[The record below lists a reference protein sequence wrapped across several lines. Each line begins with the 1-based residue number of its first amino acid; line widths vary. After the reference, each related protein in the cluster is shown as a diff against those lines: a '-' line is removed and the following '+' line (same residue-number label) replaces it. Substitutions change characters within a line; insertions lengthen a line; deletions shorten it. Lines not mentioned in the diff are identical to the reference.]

1 MNPIKIAVLEDDQR
15 FLKDL
20 IESLKKTKLV
30 DDKNIIYNQNSDD
43 FIEEVLKNDIDVLLL
58 DIKLEGDIRN
68 GIDVAN
74 ILKKPTIF
82 FTSARNEYTD
92 KIEALKTSKEFPPVE
107 EFNKSPDVE
116 RLKTILEKFIPRVR
130 DYQKENVN
138 TNLGNSLYI
147 KTHSAKLEKIL
158 FSKIVLILTCESESR
173 DKLIYT
179 NDLTE
184 IKAKNI
190 TLDELLFKL
199 SSSFIKINSSAIIN
213 IECEFKLIDRD
224 TIRVKPID
232 KVVNISDKYSENFFK
247 VFPKFKI

>member
-1 MNPIKIAVLEDDQR
+1 MNLLKVAVLEDDQL

-20 IESLKKTKLV
+20 IDSLKRTKLV
-30 DDKNIIYNQNSDD
+30 EVVVEAKDSDT
-43 FIEEVLKNDIDVLLL
+43 FIKEVKGNEVDAVFL
-58 DIKLEGDIRN
+58 DIKLYNEQRN
-68 GIDVAN
+68 GIVVAE

-82 FTSARNEYTD
+82 FTSARSEYSD
-92 KIEALKTSKEFPPVE
+92 KIETLKTSKEFPPVE

-224 TIRVKPID
+224 TIKVKPID

>member
-20 IESLKKTKLV
+20 IESIKKTKLV

-116 RLKTILEKFIPRVR
+116 RLKTILEKFIPRVK
-130 DYQKENVN
+130 DYQKHSRVIIKVKGEETIILKCNVTFVTSSNKNHQIYFTNRDSIEIYDKSFEYFMEELGFRESSFCRVGKSYLVN
-138 TNLGNSLYI
+138 TEHAKIEGNDVI
-147 KTHSAKLEKIL
+147 T
-158 FSKIVLILTCESESR
+158 TCFLNGKQRPEIIEIPK
-173 DKLIYT
+173 DKLS
-179 NDLTE
+179 E
-184 IKAKNI
+184 IKKAF
-190 TLDELLFKL
+190 L
-199 SSSFIKINSSAIIN
+199 
-213 IECEFKLIDRD
+213 
-224 TIRVKPID
+224 
-232 KVVNISDKYSENFFK
+232 
-247 VFPKFKI
+247 

>member
-92 KIEALKTSKEFPPVE
+92 KIEALKISKEFPPVE

-116 RLKTILEKFIPRVR
+116 RLKTILEKFIPRVT
-130 DYQKENVN
+130 DFQKSSKIRLKSIGGIENC
-138 TNLGNSLYI
+138 
-147 KTHSAKLEKIL
+147 
-158 FSKIVLILTCESESR
+158 FSKSDVAFIYAENGNHKIYFKNKVQIEVV
-173 DKLIYT
+173 DKNFDYFIK
-179 NDLTE
+179 DLGFD
-184 IKAKNI
+184 N
-190 TLDELLFKL
+190 
-199 SSSFIKINSSAIIN
+199 SSFYKVGRKHLVSLVHGQFEMGKIIVYYTYDSNQN
-213 IECEFKLIDRD
+213 KKEEIEIPRDRLNE
-224 TIRVKPID
+224 TRKAFQ
-232 KVVNISDKYSENFFK
+232 K
-247 VFPKFKI
+247 